1 MAVVP
6 FDSDVSG
13 ADGDD
18 LATIRLIAIKANERA
33 NL

>member
-1 MAVVP
+1 MAVIP
-6 FDSDVSG
+6 FDRDVSG
-13 ADGDD
+13 VDGGD